1 MTAWRWK
8 ENIWLNFYGSESMQA
23 KTVFDF
29 ESNIEGALADRQLRK
44 NLRNAMDILVEK
56 RRAVFP
62 DGDELAQLRS
72 AGNAIKRRAL
82 KQLPQLLEKLEANCT
97 RNGINVHWAEDT
109 DQANH
114 TVLEIMERHG
124 AREIVKGK
132 SMVSEEMHLNRFL
145 EERGLQGV
153 ETDLGEFII
162 QLNHETPSHIIV
174 PAIHKNKD
182 EVATIFH
189 EKLKDT
195 PYTEN
200 VDELTAIARRSLRK
214 RFARAK
220 VGLSGVNFAIAE
232 TGTIFLVENEG
243 NGRMCT
249 TAPEVHVA
257 VMGLEKVI
265 EKLSDLPPLMRLLTG
280 SATGQIIT
288 TYVNMISS
296 PRKSEELDGPKE
308 VHLIIL
314 DNGRS
319 QILADPE
326 LRQTLLCVRCGT
338 CLNHCPVY
346 LRIGGHAYGHVYP
359 GPIGKILT
367 PQMEGLDR
375 AGALVTASSLCG
387 ACGEVCPV
395 QIPIPELIRRLRNES
410 YDSESSGQVS
420 GAGYKKNLAET
431 LVWKG
436 WKLANTQ
443 PVLNLAGTRMAG
455 ILGKHLPKVGPLKQW
470 TRVRTKPKLARC
482 NLHDRV
488 REEGVNHG

>member
-1 MTAWRWK
+1 MDNETH
-8 ENIWLNFYGSESMQA
+8 
-23 KTVFDF
+23 FDF
-29 ESNIEGALADRQLRK
+29 SSNIECALKDKQLRR

-62 DGDELAQLRS
+62 DVAELEQLRK

-82 KQLPQLLEKLEANCT
+82 KKLPQLLEKLEANCKA
-97 RNGINVHWAEDT
+97 NGIAVHWAEDT
-109 DQANH
+109 DQANGI
-114 TVLEIMERHG
+114 VLDILNRHG
-124 AREIVKGK
+124 AREVVKGK
-132 SMVSEEMHLNRFL
+132 SMVSEEMHLNHFL
-145 EERGLQGV
+145 EQQGIAAL

-189 EKLKDT
+189 EKIPDT

-200 VDELTAIARRSLRK
+200 VDELTAIARRLLRR

-220 VGLSGVNFAIAE
+220 VGVSGVNFAIAE
-232 TGTIFLVENEG
+232 TGTLLLVENEG

-249 TAPEVHVA
+249 TAPEVHIA
-257 VMGLEKVI
+257 VMGLEKVV
-265 EKLSDLPPLMRLLTG
+265 ERLSDVSPLLRLLTG
-280 SATGQIIT
+280 SATGQMIT

-296 PRKSEELDGPKE
+296 PRREGEKDGPKE
-308 VHLIIL
+308 VHLVIL

-319 QILADPE
+319 SILADPE
-326 LRQTLLCVRCGT
+326 LRQTLLCIRCGT

-346 LRIGGHAYGHVYP
+346 VRIGGHAYGHVYP

-375 AGALVTASSLCG
+375 AGVLVSASSLCG

-395 QIPIPELIRRLRNES
+395 RIPIPDLIRRLRNECIDEEQNGKVAS
-410 YDSESSGQVS
+410 
-420 GAGYKKNLAET
+420 AGCKRNLTET
-431 LVWKG
+431 MVWKG
-436 WKLANTQ
+436 WELANRS
-443 PVLNLAGTRMAG
+443 PALNRMGTRLASVMG
-455 ILGKHLPKVGPLKQW
+455 EHLPKVGPLKQW
-470 TRVRTKPKLARC
+470 TRVRNAPVVARC
-482 NLHDRV
+482 SLHHRV
-488 REEGVNHG
+488 RKEGVKNE